1 MSVRIQ
7 MRRGTTSEWNSADP
21 ILNEGEI
28 GYNSTL
34 ASFKI
39 GDGATVWSEL
49 DYYQAAADITPNE
62 IGAISSTEKG
72 AADGVAELDA
82 SKNVITALSVVFEGA
97 TANEFE
103 TRLTVT
109 EPASDI
115 TLSLPND
122 TDTLVG
128 RATTDTLSNKSIS
141 GSSNTLSNIGNS
153 ALTNSAITINGTS
166 VSLGGSITV
175 SGDIESVTAGTG
187 LSGGGD
193 SGAVTLSV
201 DAAVVAT
208 TSNTLTMSNKTLTSP
223 VVTGL
228 FLNDSSI
235 VFEGSSADTHETTL
249 TVVNPTEDR
258 TITLPDNSGMVVT
271 TGDTGTVTST
281 MITDGTIV
289 DGDIN
294 ASANIAVSK
303 LSANTISGVTLG
315 NNLNSLTIGTGLSG
329 TSYNGSAPVTVAID
343 STVATTSGT
352 QTLTNKTVSLANNT
366 LTGTLAEFNTALSG
380 ADFASLA
387 GAETLTNKTL
397 GASTALGSDLSA
409 ATYKITNLGTPFAST
424 DAATKQYVDDLAQG
438 LHIHASCVAA
448 TTSNINLSNALE
460 NGDILDGVTL
470 ATGNRVLVKNQS
482 STPENGIYV
491 VQETGAA
498 VRATDFDTPVEID
511 GGDFVFVTGGTVN
524 DNTGWVQTE
533 TVVTVGTSPIIF
545 TQFSGAGTYQA
556 GTGLTLTG
564 NVFSINTATTVDTS
578 TAQTLSNKSVSL
590 GSNTLSGTIAQF
602 NTALSDADFA
612 TLAGSETFTNKTLTS
627 PTVTGLFLNDSSI
640 IFEGSSADAFETT
653 LTVVNPTADR
663 TITLPNATGTIALQ
677 GFIPAS
683 LTWGDLKNGKS
694 A

>member
-1 MSVRIQ
+1 
-7 MRRGTTSEWNSADP
+7 
-21 ILNEGEI
+21 
-28 GYNSTL
+28 
-34 ASFKI
+34 
-39 GDGATVWSEL
+39 
-49 DYYQAAADITPNE
+49 
-62 IGAISSTEKG
+62 
-72 AADGVAELDA
+72 
-82 SKNVITALSVVFEGA
+82 
-97 TANEFE
+97 
-103 TRLTVT
+103 
-109 EPASDI
+109 
-115 TLSLPND
+115 
-122 TDTLVG
+122 
-128 RATTDTLSNKSIS
+128 
-141 GSSNTLSNIGNS
+141 
-153 ALTNSAITINGTS
+153 
-166 VSLGGSITV
+166 
-175 SGDIESVTAGTG
+175 
-187 LSGGGD
+187 
-193 SGAVTLSV
+193 
-201 DAAVVAT
+201 
-208 TSNTLTMSNKTLTSP
+208 
-223 VVTGL
+223 
-228 FLNDSSI
+228 
-235 VFEGSSADTHETTL
+235 
-249 TVVNPTEDR
+249 
-258 TITLPDNSGMVVT
+258 
-271 TGDTGTVTST
+271 

-303 LSANTISGVTLG
+303 LAANTISGVTLG

-329 TSYNGSAPVTVAID
+329 TSYNGSAPVTIAVD

-397 GASTALGSDLSA
+397 GTSTALSADLSA

-448 TTSNINLSNALE
+448 TTSDINLSNALE

-491 VQETGAA
+491 VQESGPA
-498 VRATDFDTPVEID
+498 VRAADFDTPAEID
-511 GGDFVFVTGGTVN
+511 GGDFVFVTGGTAN

-564 NVFSINTATTVDTS
+564 NIFSINTATTVDLS

-612 TLAGSETFTNKTLTS
+612 TIAGSETFTNKTLTS
-627 PTVTGLFLNDSSI
+627 PIVTGLFLNDSSI
-640 IFEGSSADAFETT
+640 IFEGSSENAFETT
-653 LTVVNPTADR
+653 LTVTNPTEDR

>member
-34 ASFKI
+34 TSFKI
-39 GDGATVWSEL
+39 GDGTSIWSDL

-62 IGAISSTEKG
+62 IGAIASTEKN
-72 AADGVAELDA
+72 AADGVAILDG
-82 SKNVITALSVVFEGA
+82 SKNVVTALSVVFEGA
-97 TANEFE
+97 TANDFE
-103 TRLTVT
+103 TLLTVT

-115 TLSLPND
+115 TLSLPNA

-128 RATTDTLSNKSIS
+128 RATTDTLTNKSIS
-141 GSSNTLSNIGNS
+141 GATNTLSSIGNGS
-153 ALTNSAITINGTS
+153 LTNSAITINGTS

-175 SGDIESVTAGTG
+175 AGDIESVTAGTG

-193 SGAVTLSV
+193 SGALTLSV
-201 DAAVVAT
+201 DTAVVAT

-235 VFEGSSADTHETTL
+235 VFEGSSADAHETTL
-249 TVVNPTEDR
+249 TVTNPTEDR
-258 TITLPDNSGMVVT
+258 TITLPNVSGTIVT

-281 MITDGTIV
+281 MIADGTIV

-303 LSANTISGVTLG
+303 LAANTISGVTLG

-329 TSYNGSAPVTVAID
+329 TSYNGSAPITVAID

-366 LTGTLAEFNTALSG
+366 LSGTLAEFNTALSG

-397 GASTALGSDLSA
+397 GTSTALSADLSA
-409 ATYKITNLGTPFAST
+409 ATYKITNLGTPSAST

-438 LHIHASCVAA
+438 LHIHASCIAA
-448 TTSNINLSNALE
+448 TTANIDLSSALE

-470 ATGNRVLVKNQS
+470 STGDRVLVKNQS

-491 VQETGAA
+491 VQATGAA
-498 VRATDFDTPVEID
+498 VRATDFDTAAEID

-533 TVVTVGTSPIIF
+533 TVVTVGTSPIVF

-564 NVFSINTATTVDTS
+564 NVFSINTGTTVDLS
-578 TAQTLSNKSVSL
+578 TAQTLSNKSISF
-590 GSNTLSGTIAQF
+590 GSNTVSGTIAQF

-612 TLAGSETFTNKTLTS
+612 TLAGSETFTNKTLTD
-627 PTVTGLFLNDSSI
+627 PIVTGLFLNDSSI
-640 IFEGSSADAFETT
+640 VFEGSSADAFETT
-653 LTVVNPTADR
+653 LTVTNPTVDR
-663 TITLPNATGTIALQ
+663 TITLPDATGTIALQ
-677 GFIPAS
+677 GFLPAS

>member
-39 GDGATVWSEL
+39 GDGETVWSEL

-62 IGAISSTEKG
+62 IGAIASTEKD
-72 AADGVAELDA
+72 AADGVAILDG
-82 SKNVITALSVVFEGA
+82 SRNVVTALSVVFEGA
-97 TANEFE
+97 TANDFE
-103 TRLTVT
+103 TLLTVT

-115 TLSLPND
+115 TLSLPNS
-122 TDTLVG
+122 TDTIVG

-175 SGDIESVTAGTG
+175 AGDIESVTAGTG

-201 DAAVVAT
+201 DTAVVAT

-258 TITLPDNSGMVVT
+258 TITLPDNSGTVVT

-303 LSANTISGVTLG
+303 LAANTISGVTLG

-329 TSYNGSAPVTVAID
+329 TSYNGSAPVTIAID

-409 ATYKITNLGTPFAST
+409 ATYKITNLGTPSAST

-438 LHIHASCVAA
+438 LHIHASCIAA
-448 TTSNINLSNALE
+448 TTANIDLSSALE

-470 ATGNRVLVKNQS
+470 STGDRVLVKNQS
-482 STPENGIYV
+482 STPENGVYV
-491 VQETGAA
+491 VQASGAA
-498 VRATDFDTPVEID
+498 VRAADFDTPAEID

-533 TVVTVGTSPIIF
+533 TVVTVGTSPILF

-564 NVFSINTATTVDTS
+564 NVFSINTGTTVDLS
-578 TAQTLSNKSVSL
+578 TAQTLSNKSISL
-590 GSNTLSGTIAQF
+590 GSNTLSGTISQF
-602 NTALSDADFA
+602 NAALSDGDFA
-612 TLAGSETFTNKTLTS
+612 TIAGSETFTNKTLTS
-627 PTVTGLFLNDSSI
+627 PIVTGLFLNDSSI
-640 IFEGSSADAFETT
+640 IFEGSSEDAFETT
-653 LTVVNPTADR
+653 LTVTNPTEDR

-677 GFIPAS
+677 GFLPAS

>member
-1 MSVRIQ
+1 VSVRIQ

-34 ASFKI
+34 GSFKI
-39 GDGATVWSEL
+39 GDGESDWSEL

-62 IGAISSTEKG
+62 IGAIASTEKG
-72 AADGVAELDA
+72 AADGVAELDG

-97 TANEFE
+97 TANDFE

-175 SGDIESVTAGTG
+175 AGDIESVTAGTG

-201 DAAVVAT
+201 NTEVVAT

-235 VFEGSSADTHETTL
+235 VFEGSSADAHETTL

-258 TITLPDNSGMVVT
+258 TITLPNNSGTVVT

-281 MITDGTIV
+281 MIADGTIV

-303 LSANTISGVTLG
+303 LAANTISGVTLG

-329 TSYNGSAPVTVAID
+329 TSYNGSAPITIAID

-366 LTGTLAEFNTALSG
+366 LTGTLAEFNTALNG

-409 ATYKITNLGTPFAST
+409 ATYKITNLGTPSAST

-438 LHIHASCVAA
+438 LHIHASCIAA
-448 TTSNINLSNALE
+448 TTANIDLSSALE

-491 VQETGAA
+491 VQASGAA
-498 VRATDFDTPVEID
+498 VRAADFDTPAEID
-511 GGDFVFVTGGTVN
+511 GGDFVFVTGGTAN

-564 NVFSINTATTVDTS
+564 NVFSINTATTVDLS

-590 GSNTLSGTIAQF
+590 GSNTLSGTISQF
-602 NTALSDADFA
+602 NTALSDGDFA
-612 TLAGSETFTNKTLTS
+612 TIAGSETFTNKTLTS
-627 PTVTGLFLNDSSI
+627 PIVTGLFLNDSSI
-640 IFEGSSADAFETT
+640 IFEGSSEDAFETT
-653 LTVVNPTADR
+653 LTVTNPTEDR

-677 GFIPAS
+677 GFLPAS